1 MLNEEDKMGFL
12 SNIFTW
18 QHLINLLDIGVVWY
32 AIYKL
37 MMLLRGTK
45 AVQLFKGVLV
55 IIVIKLISWYLGLRT
70 VSWITDQ
77 IINWGIIAIIVIF
90 QPEIRRGLEHLGRG
104 SLFFNNKKKRNEAQ
118 EKMIQALDKAIQ
130 YMSKRRIGALMTI
143 EMNTGLEDYIETGI
157 PLDADVSGELLI
169 NIFIPNTPLHD
180 GAVIIKNNRIAVA
193 AAYLPLSE
201 SNLIPKELGTRHR
214 AAVGISE
221 VTDALTIVISE
232 ETGAVT
238 ITKNNELIR
247 NLTRQDYLKLLHNEL
262 VPEEEKKQKNIFVRI
277 VNKAKNRKARKEKRN
292 SHVAGHKRGRKH

>member
-1 MLNEEDKMGFL
+1 MGLF
-12 SNIFTW
+12 SSIFTW
-18 QHLINLLDIGVVWY
+18 QHFINLIDICVVWF
-32 AIYKL
+32 AVYKL

-104 SLFFNNKKKRNEAQ
+104 SLFFNNNKKQNEVQ
-118 EKMIQALDKAIQ
+118 EKMISALDMAIQ
-130 YMSKRRIGALMTI
+130 YMSKRRIGALITI
-143 EMNTGLEDYIETGI
+143 EMKTGLEDYIETGI
-157 PLDADVSGELLI
+157 PLDADISGQLLI

-232 ETGAVT
+232 ETGGVT

-247 NLTRQDYLKLLHNEL
+247 NLTRQDYLKLLRDEL
-262 VPEEEKKQKNIFVRI
+262 IPKEENKRQNFFVNFFEKLKQKR
-277 VNKAKNRKARKEKRN
+277 EKRN
-292 SHVAGHKRGRKH
+292 AHRKGGHKH